1 LFVRLGFFSLEIKV
15 EGFPTT
21 DSLGRKS
28 YSKGTMIKWD
38 VEIGSFSLD
47 LLLGEFK

>member
-1 LFVRLGFFSLEIKV
+1 MTVFGRIDFEREVFLDLFLRLDFFSLEIKV

-28 YSKGTMIKWD
+28 Y
-38 VEIGSFSLD
+38 
-47 LLLGEFK
+47 

>member
-1 LFVRLGFFSLEIKV
+1 LFLRLDFFSLEIKV

-28 YSKGTMIKWD
+28 YSKGMVIKRD
-38 VEIGSFSLD
+38 VEIVSFSLVV
-47 LLLGEFK
+47 LLGEFK